1 MTPDDDKLVT
11 LARSARARIGAGQG
25 AAVRDETGRNYA
37 AATVDLPTLKMT
49 ALELAVAQAVS
60 AGAGGLEAAVVVGGD
75 TPQVACV
82 RDLGHGIPVWHC
94 EAGGRVVGEQI
105 T

>member
-1 MTPDDDKLVT
+1 VTPDDDKLVI
-11 LARSARARIGAGQG
+11 LARSALARIGAAQG
-25 AAVRDETGRNYA
+25 AAVRDVTGRAYA

-75 TPQVACV
+75 TPGIGCV
-82 RDLGHGIPVWHC
+82 RDLGHGVPVWHC
-94 EAGGRVVGEQI
+94 DSGGRVVGEQRS
-105 T
+105 